1 MTVDSI
7 KERIALF
14 DQFDKTM
21 DALVEELEM
30 FRSVSKTLIKQK
42 TESIKLYG
50 LAFNLAWSLRN
61 SIELCQKYEQEV
73 RNSLLHDRFERNKQ
87 LSDLLEEKADELVPY
102 IGRIVDA
109 MCIGIDESERGE
121 VITIKDDER
130 ILSDTAYLS
139 ELSKDLSKNGYKIL
153 EIVCFY
159 LRYLSDTLINT
170 KTVRANMTGNEY
182 RFLFE
187 REFNEFLKTEEWSDL
202 RDTFIDTTISR
213 KFHGVEPTK
222 DELSELLFAE
232 IEKIEA
238 MSEHFGVIEP
248 YINDYA
254 KLSRIIL
261 NRQFPNEINTPV
273 LELFHCLGR
282 KRIVELWREQ
292 MEQEE
297 LCYIPEEGE
306 ADVMYSEK
314 FNEAVCK
321 RVLPRIRALLK
332 DKDRMAWV
340 CFYHVLVFYSYIICR
355 DFNVFNRWLTQMA
368 GEEIINATYARK
380 LKMSYWVTAAGKQ
393 WTKEG
398 ALEETNSKQQETK
411 YRDYIQLCEEI
422 RDIINEAKR

>member
-14 DQFDKTM
+14 NQFDKTM

-73 RNSLLHDRFERNKQ
+73 RNSLLHDRFDRNKQ
-87 LSDLLEEKADELVPY
+87 LSDLFEEKADELVPF
-102 IGRIVDA
+102 IERIVNA
-109 MCIGIDESERGE
+109 MCIGIDELERDE
-121 VITIKDDER
+121 VIIIKDEEKL
-130 ILSDTAYLS
+130 LSDTAYLS

-202 RDTFIDTTISR
+202 KDTFIDTTISR

-222 DELSELLFAE
+222 DELNELLFTE

-254 KLSRIIL
+254 NLSRIIL

-297 LCYIPEEGE
+297 LCYVPEEGE

-368 GEEIINATYARK
+368 GEEIINTTYARK

-393 WTKEG
+393 WTKEE
-398 ALEETNSKQQETK
+398 ALAETNSKQQETK
-411 YRDYIQLCEEI
+411 YREYTLLCEEI
-422 RDIINEAKR
+422 REIINEAKR

>member
-14 DQFDKTM
+14 NQFDKTM

-73 RNSLLHDRFERNKQ
+73 RNSLLHDRFDRNKQ
-87 LSDLLEEKADELVPY
+87 LSDLFEEKADELVPF
-102 IGRIVDA
+102 IERIVNA
-109 MCIGIDESERGE
+109 MCIGIDELERDE
-121 VITIKDDER
+121 VIIIKDEEKL
-130 ILSDTAYLS
+130 LSDTAYLS

-153 EIVCFY
+153 EIVGFY

-202 RDTFIDTTISR
+202 KDTFIDTTISM

-222 DELSELLFAE
+222 DELNELLFTE

-254 KLSRIIL
+254 NLSRIIL

-332 DKDRMAWV
+332 DKDRMAWL

-355 DFNVFNRWLTQMA
+355 DFNAFNRWLTQMA

-380 LKMSYWVTAAGKQ
+380 LKMSYWVIAASKQ

-398 ALEETNSKQQETK
+398 ALAETNSKQQETK